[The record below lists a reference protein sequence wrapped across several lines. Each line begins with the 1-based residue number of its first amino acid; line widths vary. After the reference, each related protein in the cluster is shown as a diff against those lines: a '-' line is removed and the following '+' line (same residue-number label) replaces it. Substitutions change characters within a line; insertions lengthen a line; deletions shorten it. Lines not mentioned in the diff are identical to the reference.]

1 MQWILAVVVECW
13 NVMVDASPYV
23 LFGFFVAGLLKA
35 FVPDGVM
42 AAHLG
47 GRGVKPVLKAALVG
61 VPLPLCSCGVLP
73 AALGLRRQGAGKGAA
88 AAFMISTPETGVDSM
103 AVTYALIDPIM
114 TVIRPVA
121 ATVTAVVAGLLVNA
135 FPEREAEVPPSISIT
150 KMAEGGDCGGEG
162 CGCGC
167 GHDHAAAPSF
177 MDKFVSGMRFAFGE
191 MLGDIGRWLMLG
203 VVVAGV
209 ISVAVPDDF
218 LASFAGGGF
227 LSYLVMLAVALPL
240 YVCATAST
248 PIAASLLLKGI
259 SPGAALVFLLAGP
272 ATNGATITVMLK
284 TLGRRATGLYL
295 AAIVGCSLGLAYAV
309 DRLYAALG
317 LDIRAV
323 VAEAGET
330 LPHWVGVVGA
340 VVLLL
345 LVARTLPIWRRGEC
359 GCGCTGE

>member
-1 MQWILAVVVECW
+1 MDMILAVLTECW
-13 NVMVDASPYV
+13 AVLVEAAPYV

-35 FVPDGVM
+35 FVPDAFM

-47 GRGVKPVLKAALVG
+47 GKGVKPVLKAALIG

-114 TVIRPVA
+114 TVVRPVA
-121 ATVTAVVAGLLVNA
+121 ATITAVVAGLLVNA
-135 FPEREAEVPPSISIT
+135 FPERESASLP
-150 KMAEGGDCGGEG
+150 MASPTPAGTCTGP
-162 CGCGC
+162 GCGC
-167 GHDHAAAPSF
+167 GHDDGPTCSPSTRAR
-177 MDKFVSGMRFAFGE
+177 FVSGMRFAFGE
-191 MLGDIGRWLMLG
+191 MLGDIGRWLLIG
-203 VVVAGV
+203 VVLAGL

-218 LASFAGGGF
+218 LASFAGGGAV
-227 LSYLVMLAVALPL
+227 SYLVMLAVALPL

-284 TLGRRATGLYL
+284 TLGRRATALYV
-295 AAIVGCSLGLAYAV
+295 AAIVFCSLGLAYAV
-309 DRLYAALG
+309 DRLYLVLG

-330 LPHWVGVVGA
+330 LPHWVGVACA
-340 VVLLL
+340 VALLA
-345 LVARTLPIWRRGEC
+345 LVVRTLPIWRREAC
-359 GCGCTGE
+359 GCGCAEE

>member
-1 MQWILAVVVECW
+1 MQWILAVGMECW
-13 NVMVDASPYV
+13 NVLVEASPYV
-23 LFGFFVAGLLKA
+23 LFGFFVAGLLKV

-103 AVTYALIDPIM
+103 AVTYALIDPVM
-114 TVIRPVA
+114 TVVRPVA
-121 ATVTAVVAGLLVNA
+121 ATITAVVAGLLVNA
-135 FPEREAEVPPSISIT
+135 FPGREADLSPSPIPP
-150 KMAEGGDCGGEG
+150 MAKDGGCGGEG

-167 GHDHAAAPSF
+167 GHAPDAPAGPSF
-177 MDKFVSGMRFAFGE
+177 RDKFASGMRYAFGE

-203 VVVAGV
+203 VLVAGL

-218 LASFAGGGF
+218 LASFAGGGI

-295 AAIVGCSLGLAYAV
+295 AAIVGCSLGMAYAV

-317 LDIRAV
+317 FDIRAV
-323 VAEAGET
+323 S
-330 LPHWVGVVGA
+330 
-340 VVLLL
+340 
-345 LVARTLPIWRRGEC
+345 RTRAKPCR
-359 GCGCTGE
+359 TG